1 MKVKRQKAIISLIN
15 EKAIETQK
23 ELVRAL
29 LDLGFKVTQTT
40 ISRDIKELGLVKVP
54 IPEGSYKYGLST
66 SKISAGDTIK
76 RVRRVFEDSV
86 ISIEASENLIVLR
99 SLPGTAQGV
108 AACIDSLK
116 WEEIMGTIGGD
127 DTILVIIRSK
137 DATGDVVKRFESLGR
152 TL

>member
-1 MKVKRQKAIISLIN
+1 MKAKRQKAILSLVN
-15 EKAIETQK
+15 EKTIETQK

-54 IPEGSYKYGLST
+54 MPEGGYKYGLST
-66 SKISAGDTIK
+66 TEISTGDSIK

-86 ISIEASENLIVLR
+86 TSIEGSENLIVLR

-108 AACIDSLK
+108 AAYIDSLK

-127 DTILVIIRSK
+127 DTTLVIIRSK
-137 DATGDVVKRFESLGR
+137 NTTEDVVKRFKSLRR